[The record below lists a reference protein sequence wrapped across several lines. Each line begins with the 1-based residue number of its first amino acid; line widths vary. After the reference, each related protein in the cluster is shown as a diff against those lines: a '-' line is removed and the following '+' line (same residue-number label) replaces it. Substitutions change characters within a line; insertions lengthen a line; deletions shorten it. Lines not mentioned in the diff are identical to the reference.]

1 MQMFTWASQE
11 ARMSE
16 AEGLPGML
24 GLRRLQQAR
33 GHVCHPRYDSV
44 LQQEAPPIWGPDL
57 TTRPWHFTDFGCQ
70 VNLGCCLL
78 PMFFHFL

>member
-11 ARMSE
+11 ARMSQ

-24 GLRRLQQAR
+24 GLCRLRRACP
-33 GHVCHPRYDSV
+33 HVSHPWYDSIPG
-44 LQQEAPPIWGPDL
+44 QEAPPIWGPDL
-57 TTRPWHFTDFGCQ
+57 TTRPWHFTGFRCQ

-78 PMFFHFL
+78 PIFSHFL